1 MSRQPLTK
9 LAIQYFMRR
18 GYTIDRSQTGE
29 SDQESPSPKKS
40 PLIVRRGSETYPVW
54 IKEWNRTV
62 GVNIIINIDKLA
74 QSMGFTNP
82 IIVAEK
88 FSEHAKAYANRKGI
102 RLLTRPD
109 LLRGIKT
116 F

>member
-1 MSRQPLTK
+1 MSRQSLTK
-9 LAIQYFMRR
+9 IAMQYFMKR
-18 GYTIDRSQTGE
+18 GYIINKNRMEE
-29 SDQESPSPKKS
+29 SNEEPSSPKKFDFM
-40 PLIVRRGSETYPVW
+40 VKRGGEAHPVW

-62 GVNIIINIDKLA
+62 GVNVVISIDKLA

-82 IIVAEK
+82 IIIAEK

-102 RLLTRPD
+102 RLLARPD
-109 LLRGIKT
+109 LLRGLKT

>member
-1 MSRQPLTK
+1 M
-9 LAIQYFMRR
+9 QYFTKR
-18 GYTIDRSQTGE
+18 GYIIDKNRLEECNDSLSSIKRVDLVVKRGGE
-29 SDQESPSPKKS
+29 
-40 PLIVRRGSETYPVW
+40 VYPVW

-74 QSMGFTNP
+74 QSLGFTSP

-102 RLLTRPD
+102 RLLTRSD
-109 LLRGIKT
+109 ILRSLKT

>member
-1 MSRQPLTK
+1 MIRLTT
-9 LAIQYFMRR
+9 QYFMKR
-18 GYTIDRSQTGE
+18 GYIIDKSTLEE
-29 SDQESPSPKKS
+29 SNDAYAPPKKID
-40 PLIVRRGSETYPVW
+40 LVVRRGGETYPVW

-62 GVNIIINIDKLA
+62 GVNIIISIDKLA
-74 QSMGFTNP
+74 QSLGFTSP

-102 RLLTRPD
+102 RLLTRSD
-109 LLRGIKT
+109 LLRSLKT

>member
-1 MSRQPLTK
+1 MNRKSLAR

-18 GYTIDRSQTGE
+18 GYTINKNQLEETSDEISQ
-29 SDQESPSPKKS
+29 SKKFVF
-40 PLIVRRGSETYPVW
+40 IVRRGGESYPVW

-62 GVNIIINIDKLA
+62 GVNVIINIDKLA
-74 QSMGFTNP
+74 QSIGFTNS
-82 IIVAEK
+82 IIIAEK

-102 RLLTRPD
+102 KLLTRSD
-109 LLRGIKT
+109 LLRGLKT

>member
-1 MSRQPLTK
+1 MIK
-9 LAIQYFMRR
+9 LATQYFMKR
-18 GYTIDRSQTGE
+18 GYTID
-29 SDQESPSPKKS
+29 KS
-40 PLIVRRGSETYPVW
+40 PLEESNDTHPPLKKIDLIVRRGGETYSVW

-62 GVNIIINIDKLA
+62 GVNIVISIDKLA
-74 QSMGFTNP
+74 QSLGLTSP

-102 RLLTRPD
+102 RLLTRSD
-109 LLRGIKT
+109 LLRSLKT